1 MKKQA
6 KNGKVR
12 VNLIGINE
20 TFEVLNE
27 KVSGNEVDIKNHE
40 KVSSLMGCFSWK
52 CENLIGN

>member
-12 VNLIGINE
+12 VNLEGINE
-20 TFEVLNE
+20 GFKILDE
-27 KVSGNEVDIKNHE
+27 KVSGNEVDVKNHE